1 MWPRE
6 AIMQTIAILPMI
18 DIGLGARNNLRQL
31 TTMILD
37 RTRLISQ
44 LNDRLRE
51 TFSGGRVMLTRGVQ
65 GLPDDER
72 AQLLRTVREF
82 DDFNAANDPHGEH
95 DFGRVLVAGQGYFW
109 KIDYYDVDLQY
120 LSPDPA
126 DTTVTTR
133 VMTIMR
139 EDEY

>member
-1 MWPRE
+1 
-6 AIMQTIAILPMI
+6 MQTITILPMI
-18 DIGLGARNNLRQL
+18 DIGPGTFNNLRQL
-31 TTMILD
+31 TTMNLD
-37 RTRLISQ
+37 MPRLTSD

-72 AQLLRTVREF
+72 GQLLRAVREF
-82 DDFNAANDPHGEH
+82 DAFDAANDPHAEH
-95 DFGRVLVAGQGYFW
+95 DFGRVLVAGHGYFW
-109 KIDYYDVDLQY
+109 KIDYFDSDLQY

-126 DTTVTTR
+126 DEAVTTR

>member
-1 MWPRE
+1 
-6 AIMQTIAILPMI
+6 MQTITILPMI
-18 DIGLGARNNLRQL
+18 DVGPGAFNNLRQP
-31 TTMILD
+31 TTMNVD
-37 RTRLISQ
+37 KTRLISE

-51 TFSGGRVMLTRGVQ
+51 TFAGGRVMLTRCVQ

-72 AQLLRTVREF
+72 AQLLQAVRRF
-82 DDFNAANDPHGEH
+82 DAFDAANDPHGEH

-109 KIDYYDVDLQY
+109 KIDYFDSDLEY

-126 DTTVTTR
+126 DPAVTTR

>member
-1 MWPRE
+1 
-6 AIMQTIAILPMI
+6 MQTITILPMI
-18 DIGLGARNNLRQL
+18 DIGPGAFNNLRQL
-31 TTMILD
+31 TTMKID
-37 RTRLISQ
+37 RTRLISE

-51 TFSGGRVMLTRGVQ
+51 TFSGGRVMLTRGVEA
-65 GLPDDER
+65 LPSDER
-72 AQLLRTVREF
+72 AQLLQAVRQF
-82 DDFNAANDPHGEH
+82 DAFDAANDPHGEH

-109 KIDYYDVDLQY
+109 KIDYFDSDLQY

-126 DTTVTTR
+126 DATVTTR